1 MRTDHVDITRR
12 LSTTVYIMSI
22 LLFPVCFDF
31 LAMLTQVTI
40 FGNVHRPCK
49 HYSKTFNNSLHYIY
63 SLVPCW
69 SSFSGYIYMSHYIGN
84 VHRPSQ
90 WHPNIVNNFHIIS
103 ILIFPDFMAI
113 LVLIT
118 IFGNAHRPC

>member
-1 MRTDHVDITRR
+1 
-12 LSTTVYIMSI
+12 MSI

-31 LAMLTQVTI
+31 LGMLTSVTI
-40 FGNVHRPCK
+40 FGNAHRPCK

-63 SLVPCW
+63 SLVSCL
-69 SSFSGYIYMSHYIGN
+69 SSFSGYIYMSYYIWKCAQT
-84 VHRPSQ
+84 Q

-118 IFGNAHRPC
+118 IFGNVYRPC